1 MDMVSHNFS
10 IRVTVGYYNSAM
22 YPSCTGGKNM
32 SEPKMYINWSQM
44 EKIVQLLALRIGER
58 EYKRV
63 IGISRGGLIPG
74 VMISQMLDIPFT
86 ALQWQTRDGSDKDV
100 PTLLNLEENV
110 DELIFVD
117 DICDSG
123 LTIQQIKEYMP
134 ASQWAVLYDKI
145 GTMELDFVGKTLYN
159 NTQWL
164 VFPWEKK

>member
-1 MDMVSHNFS
+1 VDLYQ
-10 IRVTVGYYNSAM
+10 G
-22 YPSCTGGKNM
+22 
-32 SEPKMYINWSQM
+32 
-44 EKIVQLLALRIGER
+44 
-58 EYKRV
+58 
-63 IGISRGGLIPG
+63 
-74 VMISQMLDIPFT
+74 
-86 ALQWQTRDGSDKDV
+86 LQWQTRDGSDKDV